1 MNSNFKL
8 WALALLLIASF
19 CIANCNLM
27 VLYKN
32 VSCIYTQYLNALGTV
47 LVWALSLAFGLETL
61 SFKNGA
67 VYIQVGGFVVL
78 VISN

>member
-1 MNSNFKL
+1 MNSNYML
-8 WALALLLIASF
+8 WVLAGVLVASF
-19 CIANCNLM
+19 CISNCNLM

-61 SFKNGA
+61 SFQNGG
-67 VYIQVGGFVVL
+67 VYLQVGGFVVL